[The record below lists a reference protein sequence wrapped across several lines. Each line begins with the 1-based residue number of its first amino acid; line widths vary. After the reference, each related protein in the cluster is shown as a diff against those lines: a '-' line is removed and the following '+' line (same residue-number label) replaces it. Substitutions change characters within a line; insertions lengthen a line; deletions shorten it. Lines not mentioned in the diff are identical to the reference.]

1 MYLILCVVTSS
12 YLLQVLNSFLSAGL
26 AQTDACSVF
35 AGKFGGI
42 FASVPQPMVAAIFCI
57 LFAYFG
63 MHQELIVMLYAQEAS
78 LPPNFHFE
86 VSSMT
91 NPDERLYV
99 AIMAG
104 STGISC
110 LQFLNMNSQ
119 RNIFVIGFSLFMAL
133 SVPQYFREYTISAG
147 RGPAH
152 TQAHWVCYCPPF

>member
-1 MYLILCVVTSS
+1 
-12 YLLQVLNSFLSAGL
+12 
-26 AQTDACSVF
+26 
-35 AGKFGGI
+35 
-42 FASVPQPMVAAIFCI
+42 
-57 LFAYFG
+57 
-63 MHQELIVMLYAQEAS
+63 MLYAQEAF
-78 LPPNFHFE
+78 LTPNFHFE

-110 LQFLNMNSQ
+110 LQFLNMNLQ
-119 RNIFVIGFSLFMAL
+119 RNIFVVGFSLFMAL

-147 RGPAH
+147 HGPAH